1 MKIFIKLL
9 FVISFSYASVVSIND
24 IESIALNFINQKNPS
39 NMQYEV
45 DKITK
50 VDNLYFI
57 DYKLCHYA
65 KLLMKTTLKMFKM
78 RLDNISKFTSDP
90 LD

>member
-9 FVISFSYASVVSIND
+9 FVISFSYASVVSVND

-39 NMQYEV
+39 NMQYTV

-57 DYKLCHYA
+57 DFNPSGFVIISSYK
-65 KLLMKTTLKMFKM
+65 KQF
-78 RLDNISKFTSDP
+78 I
-90 LD
+90 

>member
-9 FVISFSYASVVSIND
+9 FVISFSYASVVSVND
-24 IESIALNFINQKNPS
+24 IESIALNFINQKNQS

-50 VDNLYFI
+50 VDNLSIECRKIF
-57 DYKLCHYA
+57 L
-65 KLLMKTTLKMFKM
+65 
-78 RLDNISKFTSDP
+78 SKESC
-90 LD
+90 LGI